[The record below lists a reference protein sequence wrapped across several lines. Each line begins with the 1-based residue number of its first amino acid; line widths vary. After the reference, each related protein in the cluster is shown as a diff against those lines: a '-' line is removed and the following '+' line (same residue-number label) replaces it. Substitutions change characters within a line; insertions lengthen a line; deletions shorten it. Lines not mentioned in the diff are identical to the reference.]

1 MQNDDTGVFGT
12 AIPKEPHIPGV
23 EITASFKQKDIEKK
37 PQSFTQW
44 AQVLDGKFVITG
56 STMNKLPSGAYE
68 IQTTDSGFLFTKQ
81 TLHVDE
87 LIDFDDSKM
96 SAVLEE
102 IGRFWDRHS
111 IFQQYKFLHRR
122 GYLFYGPAGS
132 GKTCLVQ
139 QIIADIVR
147 RDGLAFYINTAPR
160 IAADGLRD
168 ALRRV
173 EPDRPIVCVLE
184 DIDAIIRYHGESDV
198 LSFLDGEI
206 QVDRI
211 ITIATTNYPEQ
222 LDRRIIA
229 RPRRFDRLVYVGMPD
244 ANIRRKYFKS
254 KLLNM
259 SDDEIEQWV
268 DISDEFSFA
277 ALSDLII
284 SVKCLGNDLQTTAKQ
299 LADLLKSKPSSEKFN
314 EPKERFGFS

>member
-1 MQNDDTGVFGT
+1 
-12 AIPKEPHIPGV
+12 
-23 EITASFKQKDIEKK
+23 
-37 PQSFTQW
+37 
-44 AQVLDGKFVITG
+44 
-56 STMNKLPSGAYE
+56 MNKLPSGAYE